1 VPFTSF
7 TVFWRNGGT
16 RPARP
21 VALPCIPSFLA
32 RHHASPPFLRTDPKV
47 RKKHDF
53 LQNELEMK
61 KYFCSFFKKML
72 CSKVA
77 LWDINKADENSS
89 ICLVV
94 VVLVALVFTY
104 L

>member
-32 RHHASPPFLRTDPKV
+32 RHHASPLFLRTDPKV

-53 LQNELEMK
+53 LQKEKRKMVEKEEK
-61 KYFCSFFKKML
+61 KKEEKNIF
-72 CSKVA
+72 V
-77 LWDINKADENSS
+77 SS
-89 ICLVV
+89 RCL
-94 VVLVALVFTY
+94 LS
-104 L
+104 